1 MRKVYLDN
9 GATSFP
15 KPNSV
20 AEAMT
25 NYVVNIGG
33 NVNRGSYDSSF
44 DAENVVYE
52 TRELLCELFNFSKPE
67 NVIFTGNITHSLNV
81 VLKGFLK
88 PGDHVIISSMEHNA
102 VLRPLNALKDKGISY
117 SVVPCNSLG
126 ELNPSDLH
134 KYIKSNTKAVIM
146 THSSNIC
153 GTIMPYE
160 EIGKFC
166 KENSLCF
173 IADTAQTAGSI
184 PIDMEKM
191 NIDILCF
198 TGHKGLLGPQGI
210 GGFLIKDELAKITS
224 PLIEGGTGS
233 FSEYEVQPH
242 YMPDKFEGGTI
253 NIPGIFGLNASLKYL
268 NEKGI
273 NNIRKHEMRLTKL
286 FLDNIK
292 GIEDIKAFG
301 LPSVENRTPVVSIDF
316 PRGDNGEISYIL
328 SKNYGISVRCGLHCA
343 PSAHKTIGTYPNG
356 TVRFSFGPFNTEED
370 ILYTINAIKE
380 VIISLDNA
388 GICF

>member
-25 NYVVNIGG
+25 NYIVNVGG

-44 DAENVVYE
+44 NAENIVYE

-67 NVIFTGNITHSLNV
+67 NVIFTSNITHSLNV
-81 VLKGFLK
+81 ILKGFLK
-88 PGDHVIISSMEHNA
+88 AGDHVITSSMEHNA
-102 VLRPLNALKDKGISY
+102 VLRPLNALQSKGIEH

-126 ELNPSDLH
+126 QLNSSDLH
-134 KYIKSNTKAVIM
+134 KYLKPNTKAVVM
-146 THSSNIC
+146 THSSNVC
-153 GTIMPYE
+153 GTIMPFE
-160 EIGKFC
+160 EIGQFC
-166 KENSLCF
+166 KANNICF

-191 NIDILCF
+191 NIDVLCF

-210 GGFLIKDELAKITS
+210 GGFLIKDELAKLTT

-233 FSEYEVQPH
+233 FSEYEIQPD
-242 YMPDKFEGGTI
+242 YMPDKFEGGTP
-253 NIPGIFGLNASLKYL
+253 NIPGIFGLNAALKYL
-268 NEKGI
+268 KEKGLSSI
-273 NNIRKHEMRLTKL
+273 KDHEMKLTKL

-292 GIEDIKAFG
+292 DIKEIKVLG
-301 LPSVENRTPVVSIDF
+301 LPSAENRTSVVSIDF
-316 PRGDNGEISYIL
+316 HKGDNGQISHML
-328 SKNYGISVRCGLHCA
+328 FKNHGISVRCGLHCA
-343 PSAHKTIGTYPNG
+343 PSAHKTLGSFPNG
-356 TVRFSFGPFNTEED
+356 TVRFAFGSFNTED
-370 ILYTINAIKE
+370 DVLYAVNAIKE
-380 VIISLDNA
+380 VIASSDNNTLW
-388 GICF
+388 F

>member
-1 MRKVYLDN
+1 
-9 GATSFP
+9 
-15 KPNSV
+15 
-20 AEAMT
+20 
-25 NYVVNIGG
+25 
-33 NVNRGSYDSSF
+33 
-44 DAENVVYE
+44 
-52 TRELLCELFNFSKPE
+52 
-67 NVIFTGNITHSLNV
+67 
-81 VLKGFLK
+81 
-88 PGDHVIISSMEHNA
+88 
-102 VLRPLNALKDKGISY
+102 
-117 SVVPCNSLG
+117 
-126 ELNPSDLH
+126 
-134 KYIKSNTKAVIM
+134 
-146 THSSNIC
+146 
-153 GTIMPYE
+153 
-160 EIGKFC
+160 
-166 KENSLCF
+166 
-173 IADTAQTAGSI
+173 
-184 PIDMEKM
+184 
-191 NIDILCF
+191 
-198 TGHKGLLGPQGI
+198 
-210 GGFLIKDELAKITS
+210 
-224 PLIEGGTGS
+224 
-233 FSEYEVQPH
+233 
-242 YMPDKFEGGTI
+242 MPDKFEGGTI